1 MTLDIGCLNNPFCF
15 LKFKVLKKSFSI
27 KGKVV
32 KSFQSPSPAVCLEK
46 CKNNKLCNWYSY
58 AEEFKLCMLLE
69 DCRNLDENQPKF
81 ESGQKDCPLPFP
93 AGENFKIFEFLK
105 SYW

>member
-1 MTLDIGCLNNPFCF
+1 M
-15 LKFKVLKKSFSI
+15 
-27 KGKVV
+27 

-93 AGENFKIFEFLK
+93 AGENFKIFRISEVILVKGHGIAHLK
-105 SYW
+105 DLILKLKRKAMA